1 VIIDLSKP
9 AENSTDG
16 SMALAPAAIC
26 LFFFRQVQTTGSW
39 LEIGSSI
46 SHFAIASLLIAYNV
60 FLNVVGEFVM
70 RGTTPGAPVQKK
82 ID

>member
-1 VIIDLSKP
+1 LVVNIDLSEHWLFP
-9 AENSTDG
+9 A
-16 SMALAPAAIC
+16 LLAIC

-60 FLNVVGEFVM
+60 FLNVIGEFVM
-70 RGTTPGAPVQKK
+70 RGAISGSPIRKK

>member
-1 VIIDLSKP
+1 LEHLVVDIDL
-9 AENSTDG
+9 TDHWLF
-16 SMALAPAAIC
+16 SALLAIC

-60 FLNVVGEFVM
+60 FLNVIGEFVM
-70 RGTTPGAPVQKK
+70 RGAISGSPIRKK